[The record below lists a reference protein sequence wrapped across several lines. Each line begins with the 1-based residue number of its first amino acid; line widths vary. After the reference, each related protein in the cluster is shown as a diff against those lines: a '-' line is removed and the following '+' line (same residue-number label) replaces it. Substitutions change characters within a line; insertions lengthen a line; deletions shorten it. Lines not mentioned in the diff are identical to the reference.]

1 MSATTAFPLAPA
13 ADLAELRD
21 LMAMASHDL
30 KSPLAAAVANLELLR
45 EGHAGRIGDDGE
57 ECLRATERALRRM
70 NGLVED
76 LLSYA
81 TADRRSVEPRRVD
94 LGAELTELAADVD
107 GEVVVRGPLPDV
119 LADPGL
125 LRHVLENLLGNAVKY
140 TPAGARARVE
150 ISAVP
155 GRGGMVRVTVADRG
169 IGIPAADRPRVFEAF
184 HRSANVGACR
194 GTGLGLAIC
203 RRIIERHGGR
213 IGVEENPGGGSRFWF
228 TLPGAPAW

>member
-140 TPAGARARVE
+140 TRLRPLAK
-150 ISAVP
+150 I
-155 GRGGMVRVTVADRG
+155 G
-169 IGIPAADRPRVFEAF
+169 IGFNRAEGEFYVQDNGAGFDMAYASKLFGVFQRL
-184 HRSANVGACR
+184 HRAEEFEGTGVGLANVQ
-194 GTGLGLAIC
+194 
-203 RRIIERHGGR
+203 RIIARHGGR
-213 IGVEENPGGGSRFWF
+213 IWAQGKVNEGAIFYFSVPLHHGSH
-228 TLPGAPAW
+228 A